1 MLKAKKNLITYN
13 GKSVAVCNTNKEA
26 KYIVKT
32 LIEKLERD
40 ITEINVNYNKLV
52 RRYVIEVFNGQWWEI
67 EMTSQLLEE
76 IQPI

>member
-1 MLKAKKNLITYN
+1 MLKSKKNLITYN
-13 GKSVAVCNTNKEA
+13 GKPVAICNTNKEA

-40 ITEINVNYNKLV
+40 ITEIEVTYNSWV
-52 RRYVIEVFNGQWWEI
+52 RRYVINVFNGQWWEI
-67 EMTSQLLEE
+67 ELTSQLSEE